1 MSRAGS
7 AHVFARECAAAEY
20 PTKRG
25 LPPSRGTRT
34 RPRRVRRLFP
44 LSLLVDAADRLCETR
59 AGRIPASAQDRCAP
73 CRFAVDSACPTGSA
87 SHACGSR
94 TGFRDGKEQRHREA
108 EETDKRDKEARGA
121 DNTRSPGAPCETATN
136 STKSVLGLCLVVPV
150 IRFSPLV
157 LILAPP
163 NRTPTNRVLPLS
175 RHICATA
182 SAALHWKVAR
192 R

>member
-7 AHVFARECAAAEY
+7 AHVFAWECVAAEY

-34 RPRRVRRLFP
+34 RPRRVRRLF
-44 LSLLVDAADRLCETR
+44 LRSLLVDAANRLCESR
-59 AGRIPASAQDRCAP
+59 PGRISAAGQDRRAP
-73 CRFAVDSACPTGSA
+73 CRCAVGLTCPTGSA

-94 TGFRDGKEQRHREA
+94 TGVGDGEEQHHREA
-108 EETDKRDKEARGA
+108 QERDERDKEARGE
-121 DNTRSPGAPCETATN
+121 DNNSSPAAPRATN
-136 STKSVLGLCLVVPV
+136 STNSVLGLCFVVPV

-163 NRTPTNRVLPLS
+163 NWKPINRVLPPS